1 MLGGSGGSCKRA
13 SNEPTA
19 GPACKEKTPDY
30 TGNFDEFSVR
40 IKGVKRSMRL
50 YNPIE
55 INRNLY
61 NFLGGKYKDIKVL
74 SSGDLLVKCKDGKQM
89 NKLLKCDNLGDE
101 SKPIEIRAEVFKT
114 KPTEIKGVISGVPL
128 ELSEEEIKQSLAG
141 QLVSFV
147 KRLPHRTGKGVM
159 QSGSV
164 LLCFTSRTLPP
175 VVDIGYLRFRTRA
188 YIPPPKRCFNC
199 NRYGHLA
206 KQCRSAHRCTKCGGR
221 HLYEKCD
228 TNVLKC
234 VNCGGAHSA
243 GYAGC
248 PRYRQESLVNSIM
261 VKEKVNYW
269 TAREKVRATSV
280 QTIDLASHDEFPSL
294 THQKEWNKTTNLT
307 NLESSKKIESLV
319 VKDSGTGPQSVS
331 SRTETYSNKGCSAAT
346 EQITIPTE
354 SFFVFIAEVIKN
366 TILTFSENKHISIE
380 KIIAKSA
387 AENLGIPLMW
397 SEGSDEPSAEM
408 NDDEQSAMDLSQ
420 YRESQSS

>member
-13 SNEPTA
+13 SNDPTA
-19 GPACKEKTPDY
+19 GPARKEKPPDN
-30 TGNFDEFSVR
+30 TGNADEFSVR
-40 IKGVKRSMRL
+40 VKGVKRSMRL

-55 INRNLY
+55 INRNLH

-74 SSGDLLVKCKDGKQM
+74 TSGDLLVKCKDGKQM

-101 SKPIEIRAEVFKT
+101 SKPIEIRVEVFKT
-114 KPTEIKGVISGVPL
+114 KPAEIKGVISGVPV

-141 QLVSFV
+141 QLVSYV
-147 KRLPHRTGKGVM
+147 KRFPYRTEKGVM
-159 QSGSV
+159 QSRSV
-164 LLCFTSRTLPP
+164 LLCFTSRILPP
-175 VVDIGYLRFRTRA
+175 VVDIGYLRFRTRP

-228 TNVLKC
+228 TNMLKC

-261 VKEKVNYW
+261 VKENVNYW
-269 TAREKVRATSV
+269 KAREKVRATSV
-280 QTIDLASHDEFPSL
+280 QTINLASHDEFPSL
-294 THQKEWNKTTNLT
+294 PHRQKSNKPTKITNF
-307 NLESSKKIESLV
+307 ESCRKTESLGLN
-319 VKDSGTGPQSVS
+319 DNGTGPESVS
-331 SRTETYSNKGCSAAT
+331 PETKTYSNNGYAT
-346 EQITIPTE
+346 EQITIPKE

-366 TILTFSENKHISIE
+366 TLLTFSENKHISIE

-397 SEGSDEPSAEM
+397 SEDSDEPSAET
-408 NDDEQSAMDLSQ
+408 NDDEQSPMDLSQ
-420 YRESQSS
+420 YRESQTS